1 MVYRDLDDVVEL
13 TKVAAALEV
22 AEKGRM
28 HCYKGRKFSDLQLDP
43 VEIEPDHSGDE
54 AEDVYDQEDQAEDQT
69 EDQTEDQIED
79 QEEDSGYD
87 QGPAED
93 VEPAKK

>member
-54 AEDVYDQEDQAEDQT
+54 AEDIFDQEDQVEDHE
-69 EDQTEDQIED
+69 EDHDED
-79 QEEDSGYD
+79 QEEDSGD
-87 QGPAED
+87 DEKP
-93 VEPAKK
+93 EPPKK

>member
-43 VEIEPDHSGDE
+43 V
-54 AEDVYDQEDQAEDQT
+54 
-69 EDQTEDQIED
+69 
-79 QEEDSGYD
+79 
-87 QGPAED
+87 
-93 VEPAKK
+93 